1 MRHIDK
7 IGFVLCLI
15 GAGGMAESYGL
26 NKSLAISLLMIIAGG
41 LMIFVGEMVN
51 DKENYSRANSDSNVL
66 DRLYFLSRR

>member
-1 MRHIDK
+1 MRHLDK
-7 IGFVLCLI
+7 IGFALCLI

-26 NKSLAISLLMIIAGG
+26 NKSLTISLLMIIAGG

-51 DKENYSRANSDSNVL
+51 DKENYRRANSDSNVL